1 MVMLGAAG
9 EGKNSMDQ
17 WQSALG
23 EKKTPSDLSASNWQF
38 PEYVSKTSSMHRLVT
53 SPRRFP
59 SLVLPQPEAITTLL
73 AQKSKC
79 NQMYSTGW
87 NEQCQETTMEITQ
100 ALKNKGEEVWWKG

>member
-1 MVMLGAAG
+1 MLSAAA

-17 WQSALG
+17 CQSALG

-59 SLVLPQPEAITTLL
+59 SLVLPQPEAITALL
-73 AQKSKC
+73 AQKPKC
-79 NQMYSTGW
+79 NQMYSTSW